1 MNIGIVQVYASVF
14 GWWEKTWFNKK
25 LYKTLWPFKDLI
37 KFCITQE
44 MTRQTFLCFLPK
56 LGIKNSE
63 DGME

>member
-1 MNIGIVQVYASVF
+1 MLAIVSLA
-14 GWWEKTWFNKK
+14 GGRKRDLIKK
-25 LYKTLWPFKDLI
+25 LYKALWPFKDLI

-56 LGIKNSE
+56 LGIKNLE